1 VAVAKHRHEPDDGAA
16 TEHHPLDA
24 ARQACSGC
32 QPGFG
37 ALSRVAERV
46 CVQSPHHSSP
56 SFPIFIA
63 EHVSRPVAP
72 PLYLL
77 PRLAQHTHPPTHP
90 PAHPPPTIFAT
101 HRTSSAHLLPPPTRT
116 ARRRHN
122 SYAHR
127 HRRARAHEGHPRA
140 VFFLRILRMLLRVLV
155 EAFAPWFV
163 VSCLISGWIESSARC
178 PSKLSVNRTNRPA
191 SQRR

>member
-1 VAVAKHRHEPDDGAA
+1 MAAAKHRHEPDDGAA

-24 ARQACSGC
+24 ARQARSGC

-46 CVQSPHHSSP
+46 CVQSPYHFSP

-63 EHVSRPVAP
+63 EHLSRPVVP

-77 PRLAQHTHPPTHP
+77 PRPAPPTHP
-90 PAHPPPTIFAT
+90 PSRSPAAHHFCHSPHFVRPPPPTAHS
-101 HRTSSAHLLPPPTRT
+101 HRSPPPQQLRPPPPPRPRTRGPPTGGVLPP
-116 ARRRHN
+116 
-122 SYAHR
+122 
-127 HRRARAHEGHPRA
+127 HPPS
-140 VFFLRILRMLLRVLV
+140 VIRVLV
-155 EAFAPWFV
+155 EAFPPCSV
-163 VSCLISGWIESSARC
+163 VICPISGWAEASTLC

-191 SQRR
+191 NQRR